1 MYHTWYFG
9 DLPEEHYQVDS
20 EREDV
25 GKLNMIMENIINI
38 TCGTYLK
45 VPSHRE
51 YKLAYLRMTNRWT
64 ARVGTWGSST

>member
-1 MYHTWYFG
+1 MYHTWYFE
-9 DLPEEHYQVDS
+9 DLPEDYYKVDS
-20 EREDV
+20 ERGDV
-25 GKLNMIMENIINI
+25 GKLSMIMENIINI

-64 ARVGTWGSST
+64 ARVGARGSST

>member
-25 GKLNMIMENIINI
+25 GKLSMIMENIINI
-38 TCGTYLK
+38 TSGTIFKMLA
-45 VPSHRE
+45 HR
-51 YKLAYLRMTNRWT
+51 
-64 ARVGTWGSST
+64 

>member
-51 YKLAYLRMTNRWT
+51 YKLAYLRMTYRWT
-64 ARVGTWGSST
+64 ARVGTWGSSA